1 MSHVIP
7 YNMQEIWNT
16 NYGSCIVIAFDSK
29 MWWRPSQW
37 QQWVW
42 SRWVWQQW

>member
-1 MSHVIP
+1 MFHAIP
-7 YNMQEIWNT
+7 YNMQEIWNK

-29 MWWRPSQW
+29 MRWRPMQW
-37 QQWVW
+37 QLWVW